1 MGKEKTKEIF
11 ERILNI
17 FAWLTFCVAVV
28 TAVLSFFSSLSSEK
42 NGKEIFG
49 TKILIVASDSMSRSI
64 KSQDESVYFDA
75 GDLIFIKTN
84 ADSKSYKEGDVIS
97 FFSLNPDSYGK
108 TLTHKIRK
116 VNYSSSGIVVSYTT
130 YGINTGVNDQAVVP
144 PENII
149 GKYSGKIPKV
159 GNLFA
164 YLKTPYGYYLSIL
177 VPAVLLIIYFSIN
190 VGKHFGKKEAVEEF
204 NSQVGFK
211 DILERINL
219 LEEKNGIVSISEK
232 NQEIIADKD
241 IENQEKNNRRKKL

>member
-1 MGKEKTKEIF
+1 MKKETTKKVF
-11 ERILNI
+11 DKILGI
-17 FAWLTFCVAVV
+17 FAWLIFCVAVI
-28 TAVLSFFSSLSSEK
+28 TAVLSFFSSWTSEK

-49 TKILIVASDSMSRSI
+49 TKYLIVASDSMSRSVL
-64 KSQDESVYFDA
+64 SQDERVYFNS
-75 GDLIFIKTN
+75 GDLIFITTN
-84 ADSKSYKEGDVIS
+84 ASPSSYKEGDVIS

-149 GKYSGKIPKV
+149 GKYSGKIPKI

-164 YLKTPYGYYLSIL
+164 YLKTPAGYYLSIL

-204 NSQVGFK
+204 GFK

-219 LEEKNGIVSISEK
+219 LEEKNGIVSKKEK
-232 NQEIIADKD
+232 DKEIIADKD
-241 IENQEKNNRRKKL
+241 IKIKKKN